1 MNDNVM
7 LSSELV
13 RHTNNAH
20 KFSENQQSLESNKN
34 EYVLLFY
41 QLIS

>member
-13 RHTNNAH
+13 RQANNAD
-20 KFSENQQSLESNKN
+20 KFSENQQSLETN
-34 EYVLLFY
+34 
-41 QLIS
+41 